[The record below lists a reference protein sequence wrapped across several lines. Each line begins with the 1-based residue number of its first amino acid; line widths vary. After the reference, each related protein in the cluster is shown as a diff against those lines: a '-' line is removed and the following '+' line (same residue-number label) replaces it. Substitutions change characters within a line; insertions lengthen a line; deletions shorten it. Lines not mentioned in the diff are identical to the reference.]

1 MRVKSP
7 RRQRHKKI
15 LEAAKGFRDSR
26 RKRYKV
32 AKEAVLH
39 AGQYAYA
46 GRKLRKRDLRS
57 LWITRLNAAA
67 REHGLGYSRFIAGLK
82 KANIELDRKILSDI
96 AVKDPNTFTKIVEQ
110 LKSTNGL

>member
-15 LEAAKGFRDSR
+15 LEAAKGFRDAR

-39 AGQYAYA
+39 AGQYAYV
-46 GRKLRKRDLRS
+46 GRKLRKRNIRS
-57 LWITRLNAAA
+57 LWITRLNAAV
-67 REHGLGYSRFIAGLK
+67 REEGISYSRFTAGLK
-82 KANIELDRKILSDI
+82 KANIEINRKILSDI
-96 AVKDPNTFTKIVEQ
+96 AIEDPKTFSQIVEKA
-110 LKSTNGL
+110 KSASSI